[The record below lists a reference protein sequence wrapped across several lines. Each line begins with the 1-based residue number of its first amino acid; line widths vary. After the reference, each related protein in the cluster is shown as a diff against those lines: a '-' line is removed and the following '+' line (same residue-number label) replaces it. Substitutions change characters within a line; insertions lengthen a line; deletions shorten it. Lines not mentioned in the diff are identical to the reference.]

1 MNLYTITGQ
10 QVTIEA
16 LQPNQVRAYD
26 IAWALSQQIRY
37 NGHIPIAWDVLSHTG
52 LAFMLYVH
60 DCGGAIDPKIALGIL
75 LHDAAEAYVGDVV
88 GGLRRTDKLDGFNAI
103 EEYVTQIIFRRFNL
117 LLTPELQLMINR
129 YDHQAA
135 AVEIEKF
142 FPPEIARLPGCTQ
155 YVYQSSFKPSLV
167 KGKVADYIDVLKGY
181 AIGQGAQD
189 LQELFELPDK
199 LKALLQ
205 QSDPATVENERV
217 TIEVRETASVEGLTV
232 E

>member
-10 QVTIEA
+10 QITVET
-16 LQPNQVRAYD
+16 LQPEQVRAYD
-26 IAWALSQQIRY
+26 IAWALSQQVRY
-37 NGHIPIAWDVLSHTG
+37 NGHISIAWDVLSHTG
-52 LAFMLYVH
+52 LTYMLYVH
-60 DCGGAIDPKIALGIL
+60 DCGGAIDPKVALGIL
-75 LHDAAEAYVGDVV
+75 LHDAAEAYVGDIL
-88 GGLRRTDKLDGFNAI
+88 GGLRKTGWLADFNKLEA
-103 EEYVTQIIFRRFNL
+103 YVSEIIFKRFNL
-117 LLTPELQLMINR
+117 ELTPELQMMIDR

-155 YVYQSSFKPSLV
+155 YEYQSSFKPSLI
-167 KGKVADYIDVLKGY
+167 KGKVPDYIDVLKGY
-181 AIGQGAQD
+181 TIGQGAQN

-217 TIEVRETASVEGLTV
+217 TIEVRETDSVEGLTI
-232 E
+232 